1 MRYREM
7 PSIAIT
13 LDRTAGRSLHEQLA
27 DQIAAAID
35 TGSLAHNTRMP
46 STRTLAMLFGVTRG
60 VTAAAYDLLTARGYV
75 HARTGSGTYV
85 LGRAKPKTKTVD
97 APQLIDMRP
106 GLPSTE
112 ALPVHVWRAAWR
124 QASYQCPP
132 VSGPP
137 ALGLPALREAIGSHL
152 QLTRGFTAG
161 THQIVVTSGLAAGL
175 RLIVAALG
183 RNEVAMEHPAPP
195 ALWRAIKPVPM
206 VLGEQIP
213 DECRVAVVSPDS
225 HATTGRIMSAG
236 RRQQLAC
243 WAAETDGMIVE
254 TAVANVARPDAI
266 RLPKLLDLAG
276 ANTCV
281 IGSFSDLLTPAV
293 QLGYVLVPAG
303 LAERVGELIVDRPS
317 HIVQLAAAHL
327 IADGAAV
334 RLMHRVERL
343 RARKR
348 AIVESVL
355 SALPKEFTLDGMEA
369 VNLATVRLPE
379 GVRAADLADALAARG
394 VRTETFAPYHFSPQR
409 VPQALL
415 LGYGHQPDPVLQR
428 ALTTLVSSAVALS
441 R

>member
-1 MRYREM
+1 
-7 PSIAIT
+7 
-13 LDRTAGRSLHEQLA
+13 
-27 DQIAAAID
+27 
-35 TGSLAHNTRMP
+35 
-46 STRTLAMLFGVTRG
+46 
-60 VTAAAYDLLTARGYV
+60 
-75 HARTGSGTYV
+75 
-85 LGRAKPKTKTVD
+85 
-97 APQLIDMRP
+97 
-106 GLPSTE
+106 
-112 ALPVHVWRAAWR
+112 
-124 QASYQCPP
+124 

-137 ALGLPALREAIGSHL
+137 PLGLPALREAIASHL
-152 QLTRGFTAG
+152 QLTRGFKAG

-183 RNEVAMEHPAPP
+183 RHEVAMEHPAPP
-195 ALWRAIKPVPM
+195 ALWRAISPVPM
-206 VLGEQIP
+206 VLGEEIP

-225 HATTGRIMSAG
+225 HATTGRIMPAG
-236 RRQQLAC
+236 RRRQLAC

-254 TAVANVARPDAI
+254 TAAANVTRPDAV
-266 RLPKLLDLAG
+266 RLPRLLDLAG
-276 ANTCV
+276 DNTCV

-293 QLGYVLVPAG
+293 KLGYVLVPAG
-303 LAERVGELIVDRPS
+303 LAERIGESIVDRPS

-334 RLMHRVERL
+334 RLMRRVERL

-379 GVRAADLADALAARG
+379 GVRAAELADALATRG

-428 ALTTLVSSAVALS
+428 ALTTVVSSAVAMS